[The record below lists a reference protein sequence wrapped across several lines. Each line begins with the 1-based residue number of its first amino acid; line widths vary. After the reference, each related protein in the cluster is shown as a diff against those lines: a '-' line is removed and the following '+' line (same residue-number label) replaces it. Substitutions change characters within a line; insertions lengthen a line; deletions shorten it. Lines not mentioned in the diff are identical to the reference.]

1 MKFATSMLAEQ
12 TMDIAAMLGSMMDGV
27 KAVIAVLMGSL
38 VYGGLLEVITEKS
51 ACYCNASKSL
61 A

>member
-1 MKFATSMLAEQ
+1 MLAEQ